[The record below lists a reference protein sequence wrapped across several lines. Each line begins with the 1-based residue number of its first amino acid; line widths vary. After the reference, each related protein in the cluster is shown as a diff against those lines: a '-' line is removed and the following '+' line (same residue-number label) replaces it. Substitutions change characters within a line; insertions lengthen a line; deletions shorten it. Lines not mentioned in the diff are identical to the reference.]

1 MCFDINSNSY
11 FQNNQV
17 LNQTK
22 IKPKLRER
30 ERERERDRER
40 DTTCNG
46 ELKNTTPKHM
56 KPK

>member
-1 MCFDINSNSY
+1 MCFDINSNPY

-22 IKPKLRER
+22 IKSKLRE
-30 ERERERDRER
+30 RER

-46 ELKNTTPKHM
+46 ELKKYKIKEYETKIEF
-56 KPK
+56 